1 MLGGTDSPCT
11 GAGCQRA
18 RLMLEGQRTEDS
30 QAQLLRRIAAR
41 EVEALAEFYE
51 QTAGV
56 LFSLA
61 VHILGDASEAEEAIQ
76 DVFVQIWEK
85 ATSFDAA
92 LGAPMH
98 WALTITRHRS
108 IDHLRSRYRRARLL
122 EEAASALPDPVEDS
136 ATASA
141 GLTSDELVAVRAA
154 LDSLPAEQR
163 KAIELAF
170 FKGLSHPEIAE
181 ALEEP
186 LGTIKARIRRGMLKL
201 RDQLQEY
208 A

>member
-1 MLGGTDSPCT
+1 
-11 GAGCQRA
+11 
-18 RLMLEGQRTEDS
+18 MLEGQSAEDS
-30 QAQLLRRIAAR
+30 QAQLLRRIATR
-41 EVEALAEFYE
+41 EVEAFAEFYD
-51 QTAGV
+51 QTAGA

-61 VHILGDASEAEEAIQ
+61 VRILGDASEAEEAIQ

-98 WALTITRHRS
+98 WALTITRHRA
-108 IDHLRSRYRRARLL
+108 IDRLRSRYRRARLL
-122 EEAASALPDPVEDS
+122 EEAASTLPEPVEDA
-136 ATASA
+136 ATVSA

-170 FKGLSHPEIAE
+170 FKGMSHPEIAE

-201 RDQLQEY
+201 RDQLQEFV
-208 A
+208 